1 MYKIF
6 LTVRYLTRKK
16 IVVFPILVVWLCL
29 MMIIIVSSIMG
40 GFVDRV
46 RTANRELLGD
56 IVISNRSA
64 AGFAYYQEL
73 QDELRTKFPEIEAS
87 TPVVHAYALLN
98 LPRYSANA
106 PAQVMGIDPIG
117 RAKVS
122 KFRENLFRQYQ
133 SPMRAV
139 EDLSAGGFPKT
150 TEQLQKAAYDDYLQA
165 VDRFDEA
172 NAKVFAMKTPA
183 QARLFEPRWL
193 IGIPVVLILVALLVI
208 RGKHTRRPGPL
219 VWAGFVLLVGALVIT
234 LGCFWP
240 RLFPRDVRIIKDA
253 AQQASLAE
261 NRAYRTRQFAAAL
274 PPNRT
279 WTSRQELIDA
289 LVPREP
295 SFNLPP
301 AATMA
306 FGGADKAPKY
316 GCIIGVQI
324 GLFERDQ
331 RGNFDRTR
339 APEFDKVLLTVVP
352 VSQRGAL
359 NVSSS
364 STEQFAM
371 IDDSYSGVYDVD
383 STYVY
388 APFDVAQEMAL
399 MRSPAALP
407 KDDPQWRPSRA
418 NEILIKLKDSSDPR
432 AVRAVRDR
440 MDEAVQDFVMRRA
453 GNDVFRLDVE
463 TWDQKQA
470 KYLNA
475 VENEKVMQIF
485 ILSLMST
492 VVLVVVFLIFYMIV
506 RDKTRDIGIIKA
518 VGGSEL
524 GVMQI
529 FLFYGLFIGI
539 VGGGLGAISGVAFVT
554 HTNEIHEWLFQTF
567 GIIIWDRSVYL
578 FDRIPDTVNYR
589 EVAIFYGLALL
600 AGVVGAAIPAFIA
613 GLQDPVKA
621 VRYE

>member
-1 MYKIF
+1 VYKIF
-6 LTVRYLTRKK
+6 LTIRYLTRKK

-64 AGFAYYQEL
+64 AGFPYYQEL
-73 QDELRTKFPEIEAS
+73 QDELQKKFPEIEAS

-106 PAQVMGIDPIG
+106 PAQVMGIDPVG

-150 TEQLQKAAYDDYLQA
+150 TEQLQKAAYDDYLKA

-172 NAKVFAMKTPA
+172 NGKVFAMKTPA
-183 QARLFEPRWL
+183 HARSFEPLWL
-193 IGIPVVLILVALLVI
+193 MGIPVVLILVARLVI
-208 RGKHTRRPGPL
+208 RGKQARRAGPYG
-219 VWAGFVLLVGALVIT
+219 WAGFVFVLGAVIIT

-253 AQQASLAE
+253 VQQASLAE
-261 NRAYRTRQFAAAL
+261 NRAYRTRQFAGAL
-274 PPNRT
+274 PANRT
-279 WTSRQELIDA
+279 WKSRQELIDT

-295 SFNLPP
+295 SFELPP

-352 VSQRGAL
+352 VSQRGSL

-388 APFDVAQEMAL
+388 APFEVVQEMAL
-399 MRSPAALP
+399 MRSPV
-407 KDDPQWRPSRA
+407 KEGDPQYFPPRV
-418 NEILIKLKDSSDPR
+418 NEILIKLKNSSDPR

-440 MDEAVQDFVMRRA
+440 MDDAVQDFVARRA